1 VNRLSTLTTIQIQKD
16 TREELREFGKKGE
29 TYEEVI
35 RKLMEIAKRVEFFE
49 DIDRILETEE
59 FVSLDEI

>member
-1 VNRLSTLTTIQIQKD
+1 MSTLTTIQIQKD

-29 TYEEVI
+29 TYEDVI
-35 RKLMEIAKRVEFFE
+35 KKLIEIAKRVEFFE

>member
-1 VNRLSTLTTIQIQKD
+1 VSTLTTIQVQKE

-29 TYEEVI
+29 TYEDVI
-35 RKLMEIAKRVEFFE
+35 KKLMEIAKRVEFFE

>member
-1 VNRLSTLTTIQIQKD
+1 MSTLTTIQIQKE

-29 TYEEVI
+29 TYEQVI
-35 RKLMEIAKRVEFFE
+35 KKLMEIAKRVEFFE
-49 DIDRILETEE
+49 DIDRILKNEE

>member
-1 VNRLSTLTTIQIQKD
+1 MSTLTTIQIQKE

-35 RKLMEIAKRVEFFE
+35 KKLMEIARRVEFFE

>member
-1 VNRLSTLTTIQIQKD
+1 MSSLTTIQIQKE

-49 DIDRILETEE
+49 DIDHILETEE

>member
-1 VNRLSTLTTIQIQKD
+1 MSTLTTIQVQKE

-29 TYEEVI
+29 TYEDVI
-35 RKLMEIAKRVEFFE
+35 KKLMEIAKRVEFFE

>member
-1 VNRLSTLTTIQIQKD
+1 VILLTSLTTIQLQKE

-29 TYEEVI
+29 TYEDVI
-35 RKLMEIAKRVEFFE
+35 KKLMEIAKRVEFFE
-49 DIDRILETEE
+49 DIDRILENEE

>member
-1 VNRLSTLTTIQIQKD
+1 MLSTLTTIQIQKE

-29 TYEEVI
+29 TYEDVI
-35 RKLMEIAKRVEFFE
+35 KKLMEIARRVEFFE

-59 FVSLDEI
+59 FRSLDEI

>member
-1 VNRLSTLTTIQIQKD
+1 MSTLTTIQIQKD

-35 RKLMEIAKRVEFFE
+35 KRLMEIAKRVEFFE

>member
-1 VNRLSTLTTIQIQKD
+1 MSTLTTIQIQKE

-29 TYEEVI
+29 TYEQVI
-35 RKLMEIAKRVEFFE
+35 KKLMEIAKRVEFFE

>member
-1 VNRLSTLTTIQIQKD
+1 MSTLTTIQIQKE

-29 TYEEVI
+29 TYEDVI
-35 RKLMEIAKRVEFFE
+35 KKLMEIAKRVEFFE
-49 DIDRILETEE
+49 DIDRILESEE

>member
-1 VNRLSTLTTIQIQKD
+1 LSTLTTIQIQKE

-35 RKLMEIAKRVEFFE
+35 KKLIEIAKRVEFFE
-49 DIDRILETEE
+49 DIDHILETEE